1 MHSLSQFRIL
11 FVCLGNIC
19 RSPAAEIVC
28 RTALKETE
36 MSGRVLVDSC
46 GTASYHVGSKPDSRM
61 LAALNRAGFGYDGHR
76 ARQLRQSDGM
86 HFDLIIPQDAENLR
100 DVQRVLR
107 ESTAKVLPMSRWFP
121 TGCTLQE
128 VPDPYY
134 GGAADFDAVVQL
146 LAGSMPKLVED
157 LRAELLLRDGN
168 TSV

>member
-1 MHSLSQFRIL
+1 MHSSSQLRIL

-28 RTALKETE
+28 RTALKRAELA
-36 MSGRVLVDSC
+36 GRVLVDSC

-86 HFDLIIPQDAENLR
+86 HFDLVIPQDAENLR
-100 DVQRVLR
+100 DVQRVLHG
-107 ESTAKVLPMSRWFP
+107 STAKVVPMSRWFP

-134 GGAADFDAVVQL
+134 GEAADFDAVVRL
-146 LAGSMPKLVED
+146 LADSMPQLVEE
-157 LRAELLLRDGN
+157 LRARI
-168 TSV
+168 SV